1 MRDEPSLKI
10 STDSELPKGKIYIKG
25 NSVFKGYFKNPKL
38 TNQKLD
44 SEGWLSVGDI
54 GVLNKNGSIS
64 VIDRAD
70 DITKLQNGQFIT
82 PLKLENI
89 YITCPLIKQI
99 YVDINPNSDF
109 LLAIVYLD
117 DEKLRQ
123 YADVNGLS
131 MSIKELLKDA
141 ELKQLVLKQLE
152 RAASLNKLD
161 EIEEVKDILI
171 LQEPFSVKNSMLT
184 DLKKLRR
191 KEIKSNYEAELN

>member
-1 MRDEPSLKI
+1 MLS
-10 STDSELPKGKIYIKG
+10 S
-25 NSVFKGYFKNPKL
+25 NSKSRPIPKL

-117 DEKLRQ
+117 DVKLRQ
-123 YADVNGLS
+123 YADVNGLN

-171 LQEPFSVKNSMLT
+171 LQEPFSVKNNMLT

>member
-64 VIDRAD
+64 VIDRTD